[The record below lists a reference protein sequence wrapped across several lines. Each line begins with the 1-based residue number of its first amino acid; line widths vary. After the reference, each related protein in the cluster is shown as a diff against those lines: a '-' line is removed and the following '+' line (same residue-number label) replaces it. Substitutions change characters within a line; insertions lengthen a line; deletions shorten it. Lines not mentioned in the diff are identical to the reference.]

1 MKKLFLL
8 SILILFNCSD
18 DCNCDDNNTSNNND
32 PNPVVLNEWIP
43 GSNLGNPQREYS
55 DSNSSLVSATVSKMI
70 EFNGELYV
78 GGDFQVIGGQII
90 KYLAKWDGVNWSSI
104 GQLDSPVE
112 DMIVF
117 QQKLYIQVQ
126 ENELSNTNE
135 YQCSDCNRI
144 YSWDGNFLTWEQLNY
159 QPNIGAPVINNPLYS
174 KKAFGNSG
182 GTFIGEKK
190 YEQWTVH
197 DNKLFA
203 FVKTNQQSS
212 SDGFGFELLSFD
224 GNSWQNFNPDLQT
237 NYHGVLKSYNGEL
250 YATLKGSHSSL
261 EGGLYKL
268 DTFEAWDNGILYAW
282 LDWVNVAGQSLSD
295 PEILTITEFNNNLII
310 GGNFETI
317 GGVVAQNI
325 AKFDGTN
332 WSSFGNWPYE
342 PYELKVFNNQLY
354 ASFYNGN
361 WNGSDFERIA
371 VYNGNYWDSLL
382 YNLSDFDIVSDGV
395 HNTIT
400 MFQDYLYLGGS
411 NSIIR
416 GTNNFI
422 KLAQ

>member
-1 MKKLFLL
+1 MKKLLLL
-8 SILILFNCSD
+8 SAFLIFACTD
-18 DCNCDDNNTSNNND
+18 DCNCDDNNTNNNND
-32 PNPVVLNEWIP
+32 PNPVALNEWIP

-78 GGDFQVIGGQII
+78 GGNFEVIGGQII

-104 GQLDSPVE
+104 GQLESPVE
-112 DMIVF
+112 DMIIF

-135 YQCSDCNRI
+135 YQCWDCNRI
-144 YSWDGNFLTWEQLNY
+144 YSWDGNSLTWEQLNY
-159 QPNIGAPVINNPLYS
+159 NAGFSAPVINKPLYS

-182 GTFIGEKK
+182 GAFVGEKK

-203 FVKTNQQSS
+203 FINTNQQSS
-212 SDGFGFELLSFD
+212 WDGGRFELLCFD
-224 GNSWQNFNPDLQT
+224 GNSWQNYNYVSQN

-250 YATLKGSHSSL
+250 YATLNGSNNSL

-268 DTFEAWDNGILYAW
+268 DTIEAWDNGILYTR
-282 LDWVNVAGQSLSD
+282 LNWVNVAGQSLSD
-295 PEILTITEFNNNLII
+295 PAILTITEFNNNLII

>member
-1 MKKLFLL
+1 
-8 SILILFNCSD
+8 
-18 DCNCDDNNTSNNND
+18 
-32 PNPVVLNEWIP
+32 
-43 GSNLGNPQREYS
+43 
-55 DSNSSLVSATVSKMI
+55 MI

-135 YQCSDCNRI
+135 YQCWDCNRI

-159 QPNIGAPVINNPLYS
+159 QPYIGAPVINKPLYS

-182 GTFIGEKK
+182 GAFVGEKK

-203 FVKTNQQSS
+203 FINTNQQSS
-212 SDGFGFELLSFD
+212 WDGFRFELLSFD
-224 GNSWQNFNPDLQT
+224 GNSWQNYDYYGSQN

-250 YATLKGSHSSL
+250 YATLKGSYNSL

-268 DTFEAWDNGILYAW
+268 DTFEAWDNGILYTW

-332 WSSFGNWPYE
+332 WSSFGNWPSE

-354 ASFYNGN
+354 ASFYYGN
-361 WNGSDFERIA
+361 WNGLDYERIA
-371 VYNGNYWDSLL
+371 VYNGNSWDSLL

-395 HNTIT
+395 YRTIT

-411 NSIIR
+411 NSIA